1 MNRGSTD
8 KHSIE
13 ARYGMLA
20 RKTSNGVLIIDAND
34 CLVTVNPS
42 GLRMFCYYAANMI
55 GKSIFEFIATHDSS
69 LARHYIKE
77 ARQGKTVEGNITCL
91 REDGTS
97 FSVELSIESFA
108 DEHLQII
115 ASDVSMRRQAEEA
128 LKKSEARYRAV
139 IEDQVDLIRRFLPNG
154 RLTFVN
160 SSFCR
165 YFGKTMDQLI
175 GQNVISLIAA
185 EEWEKFKEQIFSLT
199 VDNPVAMVER
209 KFVSPDGQVRWQQWV
224 NRAIFDDCGS
234 IVEFQSVGRDI
245 TAQKHVEQQ
254 LKESEARYRAVV
266 EDQVDLIRRFL
277 PDGRLTFVNSAFCRY
292 FGKSMEELIGEN
304 VMSLISPDDRDR
316 FKEQIFS
323 LTVDS
328 PVAMTER
335 KLIGRDS
342 QVRWQQWVNRA
353 IFDDCDRLLEFQSV
367 GRDITAQKQV
377 EQQLMESEA
386 RYRVVVEDQVDLIRR
401 ILPDGRLTFVNSA
414 FCRYF
419 GKSMN
424 EIIGE
429 NFIHFV
435 PPAHRESILRMFN
448 LLSPENPVA
457 FSEYQFGTADGNRWV
472 QWNNRAIFN
481 AVGDI
486 VEYQSVGRDITAQKE
501 AEIRIAEARAAIE
514 RAARVTT
521 LAIIGGGIAH
531 EINQPLN
538 AIRLLAET
546 ILLRHQSKGKLPV
559 GEVIKSVLNISQQV
573 DRIDNIV
580 NHLRSFLRNSQ
591 NYDYIPCNLND
602 IIEKALSL
610 VSNQLFSRQI
620 EVKKQLASNLPYVY
634 GSTIRL
640 EEVLLN
646 LLMNSMQALDAV
658 DASTRQLTI
667 RTWHD
672 DDRVYLEVSDNGP
685 GIDDKIKDR
694 IFEPFFST
702 KSGDSMGLG
711 LSIVHSIV
719 IASNGLISVGNSSF
733 GGAAIKVSFPVY
745 CGT

>member
-1 MNRGSTD
+1 MSSMNRGSTD

-42 GLRMFCYYAANMI
+42 GLRMFCYYATNMT
-55 GKSIFEFIATHDSS
+55 GKSIFEFIATHDNS

-367 GRDITAQKQV
+367 GRDITTQKQV

-486 VEYQSVGRDITAQKE
+486 VEYQSVGRDITSQKE

-591 NYDYIPCNLND
+591 NYDYI
-602 IIEKALSL
+602 
-610 VSNQLFSRQI
+610 
-620 EVKKQLASNLPYVY
+620 
-634 GSTIRL
+634 
-640 EEVLLN
+640 
-646 LLMNSMQALDAV
+646 
-658 DASTRQLTI
+658 
-667 RTWHD
+667 
-672 DDRVYLEVSDNGP
+672 
-685 GIDDKIKDR
+685 
-694 IFEPFFST
+694 
-702 KSGDSMGLG
+702 
-711 LSIVHSIV
+711 
-719 IASNGLISVGNSSF
+719 
-733 GGAAIKVSFPVY
+733 
-745 CGT
+745 

>member
-1 MNRGSTD
+1 MSNRKQGTKD
-8 KHSIE
+8 RQGLA
-13 ARYGMLA
+13 ARYRLLVA
-20 RKTSNGVLIIDAND
+20 KTANGVFSMDAD
-34 CLVTVNPS
+34 DRLVSVNPS
-42 GLRMFCYYAANMI
+42 GLRLFGYEEADMT
-55 GKSIFEFIATHDSS
+55 GKSIYEFIAAGDVS
-69 LARHYIKE
+69 LARQFIKA
-77 ARQGKTVEGNITCL
+77 ARQEEAAAGTVHCL
-91 REDGTS
+91 RADGTGLP
-97 FSVELSIESFA
+97 VELSITAF
-108 DEHLQII
+108 DDGGLQMIT
-115 ASDVSMRRQAEEA
+115 SDVRTWRQAEEA
-128 LKKSEARYRAV
+128 LKK
-139 IEDQVDLIRRFLPNG
+139 
-154 RLTFVN
+154 
-160 SSFCR
+160 
-165 YFGKTMDQLI
+165 
-175 GQNVISLIAA
+175 
-185 EEWEKFKEQIFSLT
+185 
-199 VDNPVAMVER
+199 
-209 KFVSPDGQVRWQQWV
+209 
-224 NRAIFDDCGS
+224 
-234 IVEFQSVGRDI
+234 
-245 TAQKHVEQQ
+245 
-254 LKESEARYRAVV
+254 SEARYRAVV

-277 PDGRLTFVNSAFCRY
+277 PDGSLTFVNSAFCRY
-292 FGKSMEELIGEN
+292 FEKPMDELIGTN
-304 VMSLISPDDRDR
+304 VMELIAEDDRDR

-323 LTVDS
+323 LTVDR
-328 PVAMTER
+328 PVAMAER
-335 KLIGRDS
+335 RLVGRDA

-353 IFDDCDRLLEFQSV
+353 IFDDCGRLLEFQSV
-367 GRDITAQKQV
+367 GRDITAQKLV

-401 ILPDGRLTFVNSA
+401 ILPDGKLTFVNGA

-419 GKSMN
+419 GKRLD

-435 PPAHRESILRMFN
+435 PPAHRESILQMFN
-448 LLSPENPVA
+448 RLTPENPVA
-457 FSEYQFGTADGNRWV
+457 FSEYQFGTAAGNRWV
-472 QWNNRAIFN
+472 QWNNRALFN
-481 AVGDI
+481 EQGEI

-546 ILLRHQSKGKLPV
+546 ILLRQQSTGKLKV
-559 GEVIKSVLNISQQV
+559 GEVIKSILNISQQV

-646 LLMNSMQALDAV
+646 LLMNAMQALDAV
-658 DASTRQLTI
+658 DAGSGELVV

-672 DDRVYLEVSDNGP
+672 ADNVYLEVSDNGP

-719 IASNGLISVGNSSF
+719 TASNGLISVGNSPG

-745 CGT
+745 SGT

>member
-1 MNRGSTD
+1 MSSMNRGSTD

-367 GRDITAQKQV
+367 GRDITTQKQV

-646 LLMNSMQALDAV
+646 LLM
-658 DASTRQLTI
+658 
-667 RTWHD
+667 
-672 DDRVYLEVSDNGP
+672 
-685 GIDDKIKDR
+685 
-694 IFEPFFST
+694 
-702 KSGDSMGLG
+702 
-711 LSIVHSIV
+711 
-719 IASNGLISVGNSSF
+719 
-733 GGAAIKVSFPVY
+733 
-745 CGT
+745 